1 MMQRMVNENIGAFR
15 EAYDAKFNNQC
26 RMLKE
31 SIDVLGSKIEKVSD
45 KLIELISFNNYN
57 SNRA

>member
-1 MMQRMVNENIGAFR
+1 MVNENIGAFR

-26 RMLKE
+26 RILKE

>member
-1 MMQRMVNENIGAFR
+1 MRTLVRLEKPMTPN
-15 EAYDAKFNNQC
+15 
-26 RMLKE
+26 LTE